1 VAFGRPIDPTDQNGT
16 ARIGIISIRFFCPS
30 AAPSSHAGLKCRRR
44 PMRLWVVLFTIGQ
57 MVPGSIS
64 LAAAQ
69 EDETPTMG
77 KG

>member
-1 VAFGRPIDPTDQNGT
+1 
-16 ARIGIISIRFFCPS
+16 
-30 AAPSSHAGLKCRRR
+30 LKCRRR